1 MERKVQKFDSNKSDN
16 DEIQHSK
23 TGGIP
28 RLRGLM
34 SSNIQVTVNKDTL
47 SVSGLGKNADLD
59 IDRDLSILDLSPG
72 IKEYK
77 GKKLQ

>member
-1 MERKVQKFDSNKSDN
+1 M
-16 DEIQHSK
+16 
-23 TGGIP
+23 
-28 RLRGLM
+28 
-34 SSNIQVTVNKDTL
+34 NKDTL